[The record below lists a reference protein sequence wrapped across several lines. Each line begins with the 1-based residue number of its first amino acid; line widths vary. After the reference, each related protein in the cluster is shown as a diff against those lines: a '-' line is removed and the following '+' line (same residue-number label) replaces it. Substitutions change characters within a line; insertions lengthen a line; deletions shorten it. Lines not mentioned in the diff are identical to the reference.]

1 MVFNSLNYIFVF
13 LPLAVVGYYLL
24 RKTAFG
30 NLFMLCISLF
40 FYVASAIWYL
50 VPMLFTALIDYILGQ
65 KIQNSD
71 DSSYR
76 KRLLI
81 ISVIANIGLLSVFKY
96 TGWLSNELATL
107 LALFG
112 VGLVSA
118 LSFINVAIRKIP
130 Q

>member
-1 MVFNSLNYIFVF
+1 
-13 LPLAVVGYYLL
+13 
-24 RKTAFG
+24 
-30 NLFMLCISLF
+30 
-40 FYVASAIWYL
+40 
-50 VPMLFTALIDYILGQ
+50 MLFTALIDYILGQ
-65 KIQNSD
+65 KIQDSD